1 MPAYFDLSLQFL
13 RTDLYDGFIAD
24 FDAALERAGLTFW
37 AGYWNAEGCT
47 REEIAA
53 WNQGKLTADFQLGCT
68 EHCTHDY
75 KQTLY
80 RFAPYSHV
88 RGFWMNRNPEEEVFT
103 YFILF
108 LEREVL
114 MEEDGICFQRERVEE
129 LLELAGRLWQFS
141 PVRSIQTGLEFS
153 GGPVGLGALRAGEP
167 PCAEAFAIVEP
178 GCLIGPYRAVELT
191 EGRSGRLLLEE
202 RHLIGPAVQGQLF

>member
-13 RTDLYDGFIAD
+13 RADLYDGFTAD
-24 FDAALERAGLTFW
+24 FDAALERAGLAFQ

-47 REEIAA
+47 REEIAG
-53 WNQGKLTADFQLGCT
+53 WNQQRLTADFRLGCT
-68 EHCTHDY
+68 EHYTHDY

-114 MEEDGICFQRERVEE
+114 GGEDDICFQPGWS
-129 LLELAGRLWQFS
+129 AAA
-141 PVRSIQTGLEFS
+141 VRWGW
-153 GGPVGLGALRAGEP
+153 VR
-167 PCAEAFAIVEP
+167 
-178 GCLIGPYRAVELT
+178 
-191 EGRSGRLLLEE
+191 
-202 RHLIGPAVQGQLF
+202 

>member
-13 RTDLYDGFIAD
+13 RADLYDGFIAD

-129 LLELAGRLWQFS
+129 LLELAGRSWCS
-141 PVRSIQTGLEFS
+141 AS
-153 GGPVGLGALRAGEP
+153 G
-167 PCAEAFAIVEP
+167 
-178 GCLIGPYRAVELT
+178 
-191 EGRSGRLLLEE
+191 
-202 RHLIGPAVQGQLF
+202 